1 MSLRKT
7 LLAAS
12 ISAAL
17 PLLLCASASATQLM
31 AEPVSLTDRTT
42 EAVVA
47 QLDNL
52 RAQKGLDQDHGF
64 AVKAHH
70 PGVTGT
76 AITRLAHTYKG
87 VRVFHADS
95 VVVTSDAGEI
105 LSETSSDRSEG
116 LGNNAARA
124 ESTSSAQDSASASL
138 NGRFANFNVTPA
150 ISSKAAI
157 GVAVQSTAP
166 AAAHAVT
173 PSAELII
180 YPIVT
185 TVRTAAAANKA
196 EAQLNALDVVDQVT
210 GYELAYLVQTRMVS
224 GTKPV
229 YFDTVVSAND
239 GRVLAQWKALK
250 TVVGT
255 GKSQYNG
262 TVPINTT
269 LSGSTYSLK
278 DATRGTGGTYG
289 AMAITNAN
297 HGTTAGALYTNTTNT
312 WGDGAQYIAG
322 GSTTN
327 ANGQTAAVNAM
338 WGLMNTYDTL
348 KNVLGWQSLDG
359 NNTATYIAAHVNTAY
374 DNAYY
379 DDTCRCM
386 YIGDGSSF
394 KSLGS
399 IDVIGHE
406 MGHGVTAATSN
417 LTYSGE
423 SGGLNESASDINGEM
438 TEAYARAGGTGTVIP
453 ATGNDWQMGTE
464 ISKTGT
470 PLRYL
475 YKPSLDGS
483 SPNAWSTTVKNLDV
497 HYSSGPNNR
506 MFYFLSQG
514 SNATTTSNYYSAYL
528 TQQPKAMT
536 GIGNDKAYR
545 IWFRALTTKFTA
557 STNYADARAK
567 VLLSAQELYG
577 VGSKEAI
584 AVQRAY
590 AAINVGTDVAET
602 AGGTGGVAIASN
614 PASVT
619 VAPGA
624 TASFAVTASGGTA
637 PYKYQ
642 WLRNG
647 AAISGATSAS
657 YSLTAATTDNGA
669 VFSARVTDSATTPT
683 TATSAGATLT
693 VSSTGGGGA
702 STERV
707 TNGGFESGVTGWAG
721 TTGAIGA
728 WAGSGE
734 VPFEGSQF
742 AYLGGNGAA
751 ATESLTQA
759 VVLPSTATAATLS
772 FALHIDTAETTTS
785 TIYDKLVVTVKSS
798 TGAVLGTLATYSNL
812 NKASGYATRTF
823 SLLPYKGQTVTLSF
837 AMTED
842 SSAQTTFTIDKVSV
856 ITQ

>member
-1 MSLRKT
+1 M
-7 LLAAS
+7 AAPV
-12 ISAAL
+12 AL
-17 PLLLCASASATQLM
+17 TEQ
-31 AEPVSLTDRTT
+31 TT
-42 EAVVA
+42 NAVVA
-47 QLDNL
+47 QLDSQ
-52 RAQKGLDQDHGF
+52 RQARGLDQDHGF
-64 AVKAHH
+64 KVTAHH
-70 PGVTGT
+70 PGATGT
-76 AITRLAHTYKG
+76 AITRVAHTYKG
-87 VRVFHADS
+87 VRVFQSES
-95 VVVTSDAGEI
+95 VVVTNDAGEVQ
-105 LSETSSDRSEG
+105 SEVTADRSAG
-116 LGNNAARA
+116 LGASNAAVDGA
-124 ESTSSAQDSASASL
+124 GA
-138 NGRFANFNVTPA
+138 RFAGFSVTPT

-157 GVAVQSTAP
+157 AVAVQSTAP
-166 AAAHAVT
+166 SAVHAVT
-173 PSAELII
+173 PIAELII
-180 YPIVT
+180 YPLVT
-185 TVRTAAAANKA
+185 SVRTEAAAGKPDA
-196 EAQLNALDVVDQVT
+196 ELNALDLVDQVT
-210 GYELAYLVQTRMVS
+210 GYELAYLVQTRMAS
-224 GTKPV
+224 GSKPIF
-229 YFDTVVSAND
+229 YDTVVSATD
-239 GRVLAQWKALK
+239 GRILAQWKNLK
-250 TVVGT
+250 TVAGT

-262 TVPINTT
+262 TVPLNTT
-269 LSGSTYSLK
+269 LTGSTYTMK
-278 DATRGTGGTYG
+278 DGSRGTGGTYG

-297 HGTTAGALYTNTTNT
+297 HGTTAGAIYSNSTNV
-312 WGDGAQYIAG
+312 WGDGQQYIAG

-338 WGLMNTYDTL
+338 WGLMNTYDAL

-379 DDTCRCM
+379 DDSCRCM

-394 KSLGS
+394 KSLGA

-438 TEAYARAGGTGTVIP
+438 VEAYARAGGTGTVIP
-453 ATGNDWQMGTE
+453 ASGNDWQMGTE
-464 ISKTGT
+464 ISKTGA
-470 PLRYL
+470 PLRYM

-483 SPNAWSTTVKNLDV
+483 SPNAWSSTVKNLDV

-506 MFYFLSQG
+506 MFYFLAQG

-528 TQQPKAMT
+528 TQVPKAMT
-536 GIGNDKAYR
+536 GIGSDKAYR

-567 VLLSAQELYG
+567 TLLAAQELYG
-577 VGSKEAI
+577 AGSKEAI

-590 AAINVGTDVAET
+590 AAINVGADVAET
-602 AGGTGGVAIASN
+602 STGGGVAIASN

-619 VAPGA
+619 VAAGS

-647 AAISGATSAS
+647 ATISGATSAT
-657 YSLTAATTDNGA
+657 YSLTAATADNGA
-669 VFSARVTDSATTPT
+669 VFSARVTDSAATPT

-693 VSSTGGGGA
+693 VSSTGGGG

-707 TNGGFESGVTGWAG
+707 TNGGFESGAAGWSG
-721 TTGAIGA
+721 TTGAIGS

-734 VPFEGSQF
+734 AAFEGSQF
-742 AYLGGNGAA
+742 AYLGGNGST
-751 ATESLTQA
+751 ATETLTQA
-759 VVLPSTATAATLS
+759 IVLPSAATSATLS
-772 FALHIDTAETTTS
+772 FALHIGTAETTTS
-785 TIYDKLVVTVKSS
+785 TIYDKLVVTVKNASG
-798 TGAVLGTLATYSNL
+798 TVLGTLATYSNL
-812 NKASGYATRTF
+812 NKASGYTTRTF

-837 AMTED
+837 VMTED
-842 SSAQTTFTIDKVSV
+842 SSAQTTFTVDKVSV